1 LKNIILFG
9 NMGSGKSL
17 LARYLRDKYNYK
29 IFSLGE
35 KIHSEC
41 ELFGYPD
48 REYLQEYGQSM
59 RRLFNENIW
68 CDYVSNK
75 SIGVEKICIDDGR
88 QLNEYEFFTNK
99 NFLTIGVSAEV
110 NIRIERLKQR
120 INYVFD
126 PKTLEHETEK
136 QALQCVDK
144 CSIKIFN
151 NRHENALYEQ
161 IDKIFIYLERFLN

>member
-1 LKNIILFG
+1 
-9 NMGSGKSL
+9 MGSGKSSI
-17 LARYLRDKYNYK
+17 ARYLRDKYNYQ

-35 KIHSEC
+35 KIHQEC
-41 ELFGYPD
+41 ESFGFPD
-48 REYLQEYGQSM
+48 REHLQEYGQSM

-68 CDYVSNK
+68 CDYVNNK

-88 QLNEYEFFTNK
+88 QLNEYTYFSNK
-99 NFLTIGVSAEV
+99 NFLTIGVSAEE

-144 CSIKIFN
+144 CLVKLFN
-151 NRHENALYEQ
+151 NRTTESLYQQ
-161 IDKIFIYLERFLN
+161 IDYWMNYIKKGEITCQK